1 MKKIAVILCSKSKQD
16 YECSVREMY
25 CSSVLFRAREYFM
38 DLCYDEWY
46 VNTSKYGFM
55 SPDKVIEP
63 YDSWYITKT
72 SSNSQL
78 KNNPN
83 ILTRD
88 MINTWLDKVRQQ
100 FPNPEEIEL
109 HCHISGNYVKE
120 LSKVFPN
127 IVYIK
132 PQVSFTSTA
141 WKYVDACKM
150 YLNGATLAEC
160 NAFISEKAIATRP
173 KETKKWFYHLDGRE
187 FYGNAYDITKL
198 YTELDNGCM
207 YGLSMGTT
215 QMSHGWVVNNALL
228 ASIKH
233 YPLSNTYRLEKGL
246 SRINRQG
253 QRMDINSAFDELEFD
268 IERYT

>member
-1 MKKIAVILCSKSKQD
+1 L
-16 YECSVREMY
+16 
-25 CSSVLFRAREYFM
+25 
-38 DLCYDEWY
+38 
-46 VNTSKYGFM
+46 
-55 SPDKVIEP
+55 
-63 YDSWYITKT
+63 
-72 SSNSQL
+72 
-78 KNNPN
+78 
-83 ILTRD
+83 
-88 MINTWLDKVRQQ
+88 
-100 FPNPEEIEL
+100 
-109 HCHISGNYVKE
+109 SGNYVKE

-246 SRINRQG
+246 SRVNRHG